1 MQQHTDYQHV
11 LCKERHDRIEARLTK
26 HGEQIDSLEKC
37 TIKLTEMVDRYDQLA
52 QRQEGRIAALER
64 KPLML
69 WERAI
74 GYALSVALGA
84 LASALAGYFL
94 GNLS

>member
-1 MQQHTDYQHV
+1 MQSGPDYKRV
-11 LCKERHDRIEARLTK
+11 LCEERHDRIEARLAK

-37 TIKLTEMVDRYDQLA
+37 TIKLTEMVDRYDQMAA
-52 QRQEGRIAALER
+52 QQHARIDALER
-64 KPLML
+64 KPGQLL
-69 WERAI
+69 ERAI

-94 GNLS
+94 T

>member
-1 MQQHTDYQHV
+1 MQSGPDYKRV
-11 LCKERHDRIEARLTK
+11 LCEERHERIEARLSK

-37 TIKLTEMVDRYDQLA
+37 TIKLTEMVDRYDQMVE
-52 QRQEGRIAALER
+52 QQHVRIQALER
-64 KPLML
+64 KPGQLL
-69 WERAI
+69 ERAI

-94 GNLS
+94 T

>member
-1 MQQHTDYQHV
+1 MQSGPDYKRV
-11 LCKERHDRIEARLTK
+11 LCEERHERIETRLAK

-52 QRQEGRIAALER
+52 QRQETRIAALER
-64 KPLML
+64 KPGLVL
-69 WERAI
+69 ERAI
-74 GYALSVALGA
+74 GYALSVVLGA

-94 GNLS
+94 T

>member
-1 MQQHTDYQHV
+1 MQNGPDYKRV
-11 LCKERHDRIEARLTK
+11 LCEERHERIEARLTK

-37 TIKLTEMVDRYDQLA
+37 AIKLTEMVDRYDQMVEQQHL
-52 QRQEGRIAALER
+52 RIDALER
-64 KPLML
+64 KPGQLL
-69 WERAI
+69 ERAI

-94 GNLS
+94 T

>member
-1 MQQHTDYQHV
+1 MQSGPDYKRV
-11 LCKERHDRIEARLTK
+11 LCEERHERIEARLSK

-37 TIKLTEMVDRYDQLA
+37 TIKLTEMVDRYDQMVE
-52 QRQEGRIAALER
+52 QQHVRIQALER
-64 KPLML
+64 RPGQIL
-69 WERAI
+69 ERAI

-94 GNLS
+94 T

>member
-1 MQQHTDYQHV
+1 MQNTPDYKRA
-11 LCKERHDRIEARLTK
+11 LCEERHERIEARLGK

-52 QRQEGRIAALER
+52 QQTDARVTALER
-64 KPLML
+64 KPGMVL
-69 WERAI
+69 ERAI
-74 GYALSVALGA
+74 GYALSVVLGA

-94 GNLS
+94 S

>member
-1 MQQHTDYQHV
+1 MPNAPDYQRV
-11 LCKERHDRIEARLTK
+11 LCKERHERIENRLLK

-37 TIKLTEMVDRYDQLA
+37 TIKLTEMVDRYDRMVEQ
-52 QRQEGRIAALER
+52 QHVRIQALER
-64 KPLML
+64 KPGQLL
-69 WERAI
+69 ERAI

-94 GNLS
+94 T

>member
-1 MQQHTDYQHV
+1 MQSTPDYKRV
-11 LCKERHDRIEARLTK
+11 LCEERHERIETRLGK

-52 QRQEGRIAALER
+52 QRQEARIAALER
-64 KPLML
+64 KPGLVL
-69 WERAI
+69 ERAL
-74 GYALSVALGA
+74 GYALSVVLGA

-94 GNLS
+94 H

>member
-1 MQQHTDYQHV
+1 MQNTPDYKRV
-11 LCKERHDRIEARLTK
+11 LCEERHERIEARLAK

-52 QRQEGRIAALER
+52 QRQEARIVALER
-64 KPLML
+64 KPALL
-69 WERAI
+69 WERAV

-84 LASALAGYFL
+84 LASALLGYFL
-94 GNLS
+94 A